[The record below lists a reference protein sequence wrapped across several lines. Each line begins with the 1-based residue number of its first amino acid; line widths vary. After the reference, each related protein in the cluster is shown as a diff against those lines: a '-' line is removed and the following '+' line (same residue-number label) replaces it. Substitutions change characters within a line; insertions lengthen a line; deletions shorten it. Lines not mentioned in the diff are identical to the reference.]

1 MPRDTRSKYEHWLIG
16 SSTDVL
22 RDDFVEK
29 HCRGDL
35 IDLSTSRPFSGP
47 LMLPTK
53 GECLK
58 LWLFLKDEVGRHNGK
73 SLLTGTITG
82 MVVTAISQYWRMAGY
97 ENEAEEMKLSDGNKR
112 KLVSSIVKSYQSLL
126 KSRSK
131 NNDKA
136 KAARD
141 TFLADMGTCLYFGV
155 SNLRD
160 KLQTD
165 RVRSNLGVTVEDLD
179 FLDDQLGPRKTWA
192 MSSKEDQ
199 EFAARKA
206 ANLKRKLPP
215 VSKSSAQPSEASTS
229 HDDGDGHEDISIEEE
244 DKENEDP
251 DFEVNTK
258 SRKKASDRITVSIPR
273 NLVGPALASSLD
285 RTKESSYSAMRNLS
299 ALISSFQTPDGDKV
313 GLEEFNLSRSSIERA
328 RQKERQLIS
337 LQAKMEFL
345 ENLPEN
351 LALHWDGSM
360 MEDLLGIK
368 NEVKAILA
376 SGGYGKYK
384 EGKLL
389 DVIELKDKDGKNT
402 STGEAQAKAVYA
414 TILDWGIL
422 LAIRAFVFDTT
433 ASNTG
438 WHSGACVRLNFLLG
452 RVILWLACR
461 HHINELLAKN
471 PFHAV
476 VGYDPSPDVAIF
488 VRMKNLFPSLDT
500 TGPFL
505 TFTLEAEQQAELIQT
520 YTDILT
526 KQGEDNKL
534 LAREDYRELAE
545 ISLVMV
551 GGQLPGGQSIRWRP
565 PGACHKARFILFKES
580 LLSIIDS
587 PL

>member
-1 MPRDTRSKYEHWLIG
+1 
-16 SSTDVL
+16 
-22 RDDFVEK
+22 
-29 HCRGDL
+29 
-35 IDLSTSRPFSGP
+35 
-47 LMLPTK
+47 
-53 GECLK
+53 
-58 LWLFLKDEVGRHNGK
+58 
-73 SLLTGTITG
+73 
-82 MVVTAISQYWRMAGY
+82 MAGY

-165 RVRSNLGVTVEDLD
+165 RVRSNLGVAVEDLD

-192 MSSKEDQ
+192 MSSKEDR

-215 VSKSSAQPSEASTS
+215 VSKSAAQPSEASTS
-229 HDDGDGHEDISIEEE
+229 HDGDGHEDISIEEE

-273 NLVGPALASSLD
+273 NLVGPSLASSLD

-299 ALISSFQTPDGDKV
+299 ALISSFQTPEGNKV
-313 GLEEFNLSRSSIERA
+313 ELEEFNLSRSSIERE
-328 RQKERQLIS
+328 RQKERQRIS
-337 LQAKMEFL
+337 LQAKVEFL

-368 NEVKAILA
+368 NEVEAILA
-376 SGGYGKYK
+376 SGGYEKYK

-422 LAIRAFVFDTT
+422 VAIRAFVFDTT

-471 PFHAV
+471 PFNAV

-520 YTDILT
+520 YTEILT

-580 LLSIIDS
+580 LLSIFDS

>member
-29 HCRGDL
+29 HCRGDP

-165 RVRSNLGVTVEDLD
+165 RVRSNLGVAVEDLD

-192 MSSKEDQ
+192 MSSKEDR

-215 VSKSSAQPSEASTS
+215 VSKSAAQPSEASTS
-229 HDDGDGHEDISIEEE
+229 HDGDGHEDISIEEE

-273 NLVGPALASSLD
+273 NLVGPSLASSLD

-299 ALISSFQTPDGDKV
+299 ALISSFQTPEGNKV
-313 GLEEFNLSRSSIERA
+313 ELEEFNLSRSSIERE
-328 RQKERQLIS
+328 RQKERQRIS
-337 LQAKMEFL
+337 LQAKVEFL

-368 NEVKAILA
+368 NEVEAILA
-376 SGGYGKYK
+376 SGGYEKYK

-422 LAIRAFVFDTT
+422 VAIRAFVFDTT

-471 PFHAV
+471 PFNAV

-500 TGPFL
+500 SGPFL

-520 YTDILT
+520 YTEILT